1 MSRFWVEYVSK
12 RLYGRASSGSR
23 ERGGLPPIPSQ
34 VCELPILQRILSSF
48 DRETGEVVM
57 GAERWDEETSTLYT
71 CAEYGEV
78 TDGVE
83 MDEAPVQ
90 AE

>member
-1 MSRFWVEYVSK
+1 
-12 RLYGRASSGSR
+12 
-23 ERGGLPPIPSQ
+23 
-34 VCELPILQRILSSF
+34 
-48 DRETGEVVM
+48 M

>member
-1 MSRFWVEYVSK
+1 
-12 RLYGRASSGSR
+12 
-23 ERGGLPPIPSQ
+23 
-34 VCELPILQRILSSF
+34 
-48 DRETGEVVM
+48 M

-90 AE
+90 AEWRRRQALPMPF